1 MDMTHNLKVVYD
13 ERDTL
18 EIWIPE
24 FDVGPEYD
32 REPGPY
38 EMFSNA
44 RLKGADS
51 ALDWLIVNSFSYAYP
66 VIMAEVRSKE
76 VSVPDRYNVPEFGLY
91 DVPLSAVLE
100 HVYQTFVLK
109 RPSPILEATVVV
121 VQRAIP
127 LPEEVIRKTNTC
139 TERSRSI
146 RDNTRLLVRV
156 IDENTLQF
164 SKVDGDSR

>member
-1 MDMTHNLKVVYD
+1 MAHNLKVVYD

-44 RLKGADS
+44 RLKEADS
-51 ALDWLIVNSFSYAYP
+51 ALDWLIVNSFSHAYP
-66 VIMAEVRSKE
+66 MIMAEVRNKE
-76 VSVPDRYNVPEFGLY
+76 TSIPDRYNVSEFGLY

-100 HVYQTFVLK
+100 YVYQTYVLK
-109 RPSPILEATVVV
+109 RPSPVLEATVVV
-121 VQRAIP
+121 VQQAIP
-127 LPEEVIRKTNTC
+127 LPDHVIRKTN
-139 TERSRSI
+139 I

-156 IDENTLQF
+156 IDENTLQL
-164 SKVDGDSR
+164 SKVDGDDRK